1 MSRILVTPR
10 SLTASPHPAVE
21 SMRERGYEIVYCKAG
36 RLPSEEE
43 LIRLAPGVVGWL
55 AGVEPVSEAVI
66 AAARELRVISRNGV
80 GVDNLPLP
88 MLAERRIALRVA
100 NGANAHGVAELTIAL
115 MLAAIRQIP
124 LVDSGIK
131 SGKWPRK
138 SGARSAAVRSA
149 SSAMARSGAKSLR
162 LVESLGAKPIV
173 HDVVSGFVETASGVR
188 AVDLETLIAEAEIIT
203 LHCPASADGSRLLG
217 AAQFKASR
225 RGVVLVNTAR
235 ASLVDEAALL
245 EALDSG
251 QVASYA
257 VDVYPEEPPTD
268 LRLAGDPESYCDQPH
283 RRLHRGE
290 RQPCNDYRRRKF
302 TGFAGGRAIVRAR
315 LLETP
320 FTETL
325 ATRLRSV
332 AHRRMS
338 ALLAGSGG
346 ICDRRGW
353 GEDRDRSLPFEY
365 ACGKIRWVRIFS

>member
-21 SMRERGYEIVYCKAG
+21 AMRENGHEIVYSTAG
-36 RLPSEEE
+36 CLPSEEE

-55 AGVEPVSEAVI
+55 AGIEPVSAAVI

-88 MLAERRIALRVA
+88 MLAERRIALRIA

-138 SGARSAAVRSA
+138 LGREIHGRTVGIVGYGAIGREVA
-149 SSAMARSGAKSLR
+149 R
-162 LVESLGAKPIV
+162 LVEALGARPIV
-173 HDVVSGFVETASGVR
+173 YDVVSSFVETASNVR

-203 LHCPASADGSRLLG
+203 LHCPASADGSPLLRS
-217 AAQFKASR
+217 AQFKPMR
-225 RGVVLVNTAR
+225 HGVVLVNTAR

-245 EALDSG
+245 EALGSG

-257 VDVYPEEPPTD
+257 VDVYPEEPPSD
-268 LRLAGDPESYCDQPH
+268 LRLAGDPRVIATSHIGGFTEESVNRATTMAVANLLDS
-283 RRLHRGE
+283 LGGE
-290 RQPCNDYRRRKF
+290 R
-302 TGFAGGRAIVRAR
+302 
-315 LLETP
+315 L
-320 FTETL
+320 
-325 ATRLRSV
+325 
-332 AHRRMS
+332 
-338 ALLAGSGG
+338 
-346 ICDRRGW
+346 
-353 GEDRDRSLPFEY
+353 
-365 ACGKIRWVRIFS
+365 

>member
-21 SMRERGYEIVYCKAG
+21 AMRERGYEIVYCKAG
-36 RLPSEEE
+36 GLPSEEE

-55 AGVEPVSEAVI
+55 AGIEPVSEAVI

-80 GVDNLPLP
+80 GVDNLPLS
-88 MLAERRIALRVA
+88 MLAERHIALRTA

-138 SGARSAAVRSA
+138 IGREIHGRTVGIVGYGAIGREVA
-149 SSAMARSGAKSLR
+149 R

-173 HDVVSGFVETASGVR
+173 HDVAPGFVETVSGVR
-188 AVDLETLIAEAEIIT
+188 AVDLATLVAEAEIIT

-245 EALDSG
+245 EALDCG

-268 LRLAGDPESYCDQPH
+268 LRLAGDPRVIATSHIGGFTEESVN
-283 RRLHRGE
+283 RATTIAVANLLESLTGE
-290 RQPCNDYRRRKF
+290 R
-302 TGFAGGRAIVRAR
+302 
-315 LLETP
+315 L
-320 FTETL
+320 
-325 ATRLRSV
+325 
-332 AHRRMS
+332 
-338 ALLAGSGG
+338 
-346 ICDRRGW
+346 
-353 GEDRDRSLPFEY
+353 
-365 ACGKIRWVRIFS
+365 